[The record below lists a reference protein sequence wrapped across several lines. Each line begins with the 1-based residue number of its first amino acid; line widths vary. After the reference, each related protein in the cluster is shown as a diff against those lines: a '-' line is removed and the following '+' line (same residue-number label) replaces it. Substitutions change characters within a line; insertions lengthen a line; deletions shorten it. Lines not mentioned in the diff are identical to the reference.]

1 MRLPPSPQSKSSK
14 STGRTRDSIFVAKLG
29 NTNRLRMSEGV
40 KLASSSKTAIFLH
53 GKPIFRG
60 FKPIKKTKPFF
71 PPYKKG
77 SGLAKWA
84 ARGTPKL
91 NAFLVARAISKR
103 GLKMKPFIGG
113 VIFEK
118 QDEIKNE
125 LDKMLERIA
134 QDIAKAV
141 R

>member
-1 MRLPPSPQSKSSK
+1 M
-14 STGRTRDSIFVAKLG
+14 
-29 NTNRLRMSEGV
+29 TNRLRMSEGV